1 LLGYFSHEIFHVCQG
16 ARYCAT
22 RPDKILHE
30 GVGVIAIFG
39 FRQVNRRGRLGGLT
53 LL

>member
-1 LLGYFSHEIFHVCQG
+1 LFD
-16 ARYCAT
+16 AT
-22 RPDKILHE
+22 LCKDYE
-30 GVGVIAIFG
+30 GVGVIAVFG